1 MIEWVLGSHSSSVY
15 TLIIYLPNMCCG
27 TETIKQDFNTIFV
40 CYTLYYIVY
49 ATLYIWSN
57 FTLFRIGILCT
68 FRKCIL
74 SYTSNVHFLIF
85 RSVYEKGCISAE
97 HCSCD
102 TNVTNLKNM
111 TLKYNFQQETNSNAL
126 LLVSNIESLLSIS
139 MKFDDTF
146 IQFHFTQ
153 RQGVTNWTKL

>member
-1 MIEWVLGSHSSSVY
+1 MLKFTQLWSPCIFNITLMKKTNFAMIEWVLGSHSSSVY

-27 TETIKQDFNTIFV
+27 TETIKQDFNTLFV

-111 TLKYNFQQETNSNAL
+111 TLKYNFQ
-126 LLVSNIESLLSIS
+126 
-139 MKFDDTF
+139 
-146 IQFHFTQ
+146 
-153 RQGVTNWTKL
+153 